1 MTSQARVSNL
11 AKKEKDGTNDEWVN
25 TMAPFFATRSLIHA
39 RTHAHASRSS
49 TIRRRYDAGS
59 KKGNAVWP
67 SVCPPTMHA
76 KNLQVALQQPASSIG
91 QEQGQSRAA
100 VSFGEKGT
108 APNLNPKRRETRL
121 TMGTTSISS
130 HYRRHLFRGSRA

>member
-1 MTSQARVSNL
+1 M
-11 AKKEKDGTNDEWVN
+11 NDEWVN
-25 TMAPFFATRSLIHA
+25 TMAPFFATRSLIHT
-39 RTHAHASRSS
+39 RTHTHLGPRRSVDDMTQVARKVMLS
-49 TIRRRYDAGS
+49 GRL
-59 KKGNAVWP
+59 
-67 SVCPPTMHA
+67 SVHLLCTP